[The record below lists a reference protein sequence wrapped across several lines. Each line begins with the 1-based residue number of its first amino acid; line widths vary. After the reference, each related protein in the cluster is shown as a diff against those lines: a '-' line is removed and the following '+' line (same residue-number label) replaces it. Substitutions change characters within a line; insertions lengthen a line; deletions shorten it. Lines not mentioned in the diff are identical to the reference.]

1 MQLIAFAAL
10 FASALLSVP
19 SASSAAPAPPPATSF
34 PMTCQIGQTNVV
46 SIDQNL
52 VTVRFYNSNGPASSG
67 LQAGQCAFE
76 DRAVRGN
83 EPSNLCL
90 SGAVTALYFTGTSI
104 GVAHFSGP
112 GTSLLQAAMFGPTK
126 LMNFTVH
133 NNNPAQ
139 NCFVIDRFGV

>member
-1 MQLIAFAAL
+1 
-10 FASALLSVP
+10 
-19 SASSAAPAPPPATSF
+19 
-34 PMTCQIGQTNVV
+34 MTCQIGQTNVV
-46 SIDQNL
+46 NIDQNL
-52 VTVRFYNSNGPASSG
+52 VIVRFFDSNGPASSG

-76 DRAVRGN
+76 DRAVRAS
-83 EPSNLCL
+83 EPTNLCL

-133 NNNPAQ
+133 NNNPAE
-139 NCFVIDRFGV
+139 NCFVIDKFGV